1 MKIVIINGQ
10 NHKGSTYH
18 IARLLAEKIGGEI
31 TEFFLPKDFGEF
43 CIGCTNCFQKSE
55 KKCPH
60 YNQLKPITTAMLEAD
75 VIILASPVYV
85 FHSTGS
91 MKAFLDH
98 YGYMWMVHRP
108 NEKMFLKQAVC
119 VSTAAGAGMKS
130 TNKDM
135 NHSLFFWGVPK
146 RYKIGLAVFE
156 TRYSHLSEKV
166 LKNIE
171 KKTSCV
177 AAKIKRHNGKVRV
190 SLLTRA
196 IFFAMHIAQ
205 RKGFNE
211 SDKNYWQE
219 KGWTGKKRPWKN
231 NKV

>member
-18 IARLLAEKIGGEI
+18 TAKMLANKIGGEI
-31 TEFFLPKDFGEF
+31 TEFFLPMDFGEF
-43 CIGCTNCFQKSE
+43 CIGCTNCFAKSE
-55 KKCPH
+55 KLCPH
-60 YNQLKPITTAMLEAD
+60 YTKLNPITNSMLEAD

-85 FHSTGS
+85 FHSTGA

-108 NEKMFLKQAVC
+108 DERMFSKQAVC

-135 NHSLFFWGVPK
+135 SHSLFFWGIPK
-146 RYKIGLAVFE
+146 RYKIGLAVYE
-156 TRYSHLSEKV
+156 TRYSHLSDKV
-166 LKNIE
+166 KNRID

-177 AAKIKRHNGKVRV
+177 ARKIKKHNGKVRV
-190 SLLTRA
+190 GLITRVL
-196 IFFAMHIAQ
+196 FFVMHIAQ
-205 RKGFNE
+205 KNGFNE
-211 SDKNYWQE
+211 SDKTYWQS
-219 KGWTGKKRPWKN
+219 KGWTGKARPWKSD
-231 NKV
+231 K

>member
-1 MKIVIINGQ
+1 
-10 NHKGSTYH
+10 
-18 IARLLAEKIGGEI
+18 
-31 TEFFLPKDFGEF
+31 
-43 CIGCTNCFQKSE
+43 
-55 KKCPH
+55 
-60 YNQLKPITTAMLEAD
+60 MLEAD

-108 NEKMFLKQAVC
+108 HEKMFSKQAVC
-119 VSTAAGAGMKS
+119 ISTAAGAGMKS

-166 LKNIE
+166 LKKID
-171 KKTSCV
+171 KKTSSV
-177 AAKIKRHNGKVRV
+177 AAKIKRHSGKVHV
-190 SLLTRA
+190 SFLTRVM
-196 IFFAMHIAQ
+196 FFAMHIAQ
-205 RKGFNE
+205 RNGFNE

-231 NKV
+231 NN